1 MAINHDQLF
10 KELLT
15 TFFVEFLDLFFPTV
29 VEYLDSDSISF
40 VDKELFTNITS
51 GRKKILDIV
60 ALAKFRGEDSTFLI
74 HVENESSSKA
84 DFNRRFFK
92 YFCTLFLKY
101 DAPIYPIV
109 VFSYDSP
116 LRIDISSFTVDFPDV
131 RVLAF
136 DYKVIQLNQFDWRD
150 FVENRNPVAAALMS
164 KMNIAQEDRPRV
176 KLECLRLLVSLELD
190 PARMEL
196 ISGFID
202 TYLNFDAQEEQAFQS
217 QLGTISLEEQQ
228 QIMQL
233 TTSWE
238 QRGIAKGRQEG
249 RQEGLFE
256 GRISTILRLLN
267 RKFGS
272 LDSAITDKISAL
284 NSEQLDFLTEELLD
298 FQSFEELERFLD
310 NC

>member
-15 TFFVEFLDLFFPTV
+15 TFFIEFLELFFPAV
-29 VEYLDSDSISF
+29 VEYLDPDSISF

-74 HVENESSSKA
+74 HVENESSSKT

-116 LRIDISSFTVDFPDV
+116 LRIDISSFTVDFPNK

-136 DYKVIQLNQFDWRD
+136 DYEMVQLNQFDWRD

-164 KMNIAQEDRPRV
+164 KRI
-176 KLECLRLLVSLELD
+176 LLRRIDLGLSLS
-190 PARMEL
+190 AC
-196 ISGFID
+196 G
-202 TYLNFDAQEEQAFQS
+202 Y
-217 QLGTISLEEQQ
+217 
-228 QIMQL
+228 
-233 TTSWE
+233 WV
-238 QRGIAKGRQEG
+238 
-249 RQEGLFE
+249 
-256 GRISTILRLLN
+256 LLN
-267 RKFGS
+267 LTLLGCS
-272 LDSAITDKISAL
+272 L
-284 NSEQLDFLTEELLD
+284 
-298 FQSFEELERFLD
+298 FLD
-310 NC
+310 LLILI

>member
-1 MAINHDQLF
+1 MISCNITLNIF
-10 KELLT
+10 IKKNLGLIENN
-15 TFFVEFLDLFFPTV
+15 LDLADRFKV
-29 VEYLDSDSISF
+29 LS
-40 VDKELFTNITS
+40 
-51 GRKKILDIV
+51 
-60 ALAKFRGEDSTFLI
+60 
-74 HVENESSSKA
+74 NESSSKT

-101 DAPIYPIV
+101 DARIYPIV

-116 LRIDISSFTVDFPDV
+116 LRLDVSSFTIDFPDK

-136 DYKVIQLNQFDWRD
+136 DYEMVQLNQFDWRD

-196 ISGFID
+196 ISGFVD
-202 TYLNFDAQEEQAFQS
+202 TYLNLDAQEEQAFQS
-217 QLGTISLEEQQ
+217 QLDTISLEEQE

-249 RQEGLFE
+249 LLE
-256 GRISTILRLLN
+256 GRVSTILRLLN
-267 RKFGS
+267 RKRSRLSPNF
-272 LDSAITDKISAL
+272 
-284 NSEQLDFLTEELLD
+284 
-298 FQSFEELERFLD
+298 
-310 NC
+310 

>member
-1 MAINHDQLF
+1 M
-10 KELLT
+10 
-15 TFFVEFLDLFFPTV
+15 
-29 VEYLDSDSISF
+29 
-40 VDKELFTNITS
+40 
-51 GRKKILDIV
+51 
-60 ALAKFRGEDSTFLI
+60 
-74 HVENESSSKA
+74 
-84 DFNRRFFK
+84 
-92 YFCTLFLKY
+92 
-101 DAPIYPIV
+101 

-116 LRIDISSFTVDFPDV
+116 LRRDVSSFTVDFPDA

-136 DYKVIQLNQFDWRD
+136 DYKMIQLNQFDWHD

-164 KMNIAQEDRPRV
+164 KMNITQDDRPRV
-176 KLECLRLLVSLELD
+176 KLECLRLLISLKLD

-196 ISGFID
+196 ISGFVD
-202 TYLNFDAQEEQAFQS
+202 TYLNLDAIEEQAFQS
-217 QLGTISLEEQQ
+217 RLGTINLEEQE

-249 RQEGLFE
+249 RV
-256 GRISTILRLLN
+256 STILRLLN

-284 NSEQLDFLTEELLD
+284 NAEQLDSLTEELLD

>member
-1 MAINHDQLF
+1 M
-10 KELLT
+10 
-15 TFFVEFLDLFFPTV
+15 
-29 VEYLDSDSISF
+29 
-40 VDKELFTNITS
+40 
-51 GRKKILDIV
+51 
-60 ALAKFRGEDSTFLI
+60 AKFRGEDSTFLI

-116 LRIDISSFTVDFPDV
+116 LRLDVSSFTVDFPDS

-136 DYKVIQLNQFDWRD
+136 DYKIIQLNQLDWRD
-150 FVENRNPVAAALMS
+150 FVENQNPVAAALMS

-196 ISGFID
+196 ISGFVD
-202 TYLNFDAQEEQAFQS
+202 TYLNLDAIEEQVFQS
-217 QLGTISLEEQQ
+217 RLGTISLEKQE

-233 TTSWE
+233 TTSWKE
-238 QRGIAKGRQEG
+238 QGRQEG
-249 RQEGLFE
+249 RQEGLLE
-256 GRISTILRLLN
+256 GKVHTILRQLN
-267 RKFGS
+267 RKFGT
-272 LDSAITDKISAL
+272 LDSAISNKISVL
-284 NSEQLDFLTEELLD
+284 NSEQLDSLTEELLD
-298 FQSFEELERFLD
+298 FQSFEDLERFLD

>member
-15 TFFVEFLDLFFPTV
+15 TFFVEFLDLFFPAV
-29 VEYLDSDSISF
+29 VEYLDPDSISF

-101 DAPIYPIV
+101 DVPIYPIV

-116 LRIDISSFTVDFPDV
+116 LRIDVSSFTVDFPDK

-136 DYKVIQLNQFDWRD
+136 DYEIVQLNQFDWRD

-196 ISGFID
+196 ISGFVD
-202 TYLNFDAQEEQAFQS
+202 TYLNLDAQEEQAFQS
-217 QLGTISLEEQQ
+217 QLGTINLEEQE

-238 QRGIAKGRQEG
+238 QRGIAKGLQEG
-249 RQEGLFE
+249 RV
-256 GRISTILRLLN
+256 STILRLLN
-267 RKFGS
+267 RKFGT
-272 LDSAITDKISAL
+272 LDSAISDKISAL
-284 NSEQLDFLTEELLD
+284 NSEQLDCLTEELLD
-298 FQSFEELERFLD
+298 FQSFEDLERFLG

>member
-1 MAINHDQLF
+1 MPLAIASNFVDMAINHDQLF

-15 TFFVEFLDLFFPTV
+15 TFFIEFLELFFPAV
-29 VEYLDSDSISF
+29 VEYLEPDSISF

-84 DFNRRFFK
+84 NFNRRFFK

-116 LRIDISSFTVDFPDV
+116 LRIDVSSFTVDFPDK

-136 DYKVIQLNQFDWRD
+136 DYEIVQLNQFDWRD

-164 KMNIAQEDRPRV
+164 KMNIAQKDRSKV

-196 ISGFID
+196 ISGFVD
-202 TYLNFDAQEEQAFQS
+202 TYLNLDAIEEQAFQS
-217 QLGTISLEEQQ
+217 QLGTINLEEQQ

-233 TTSWE
+233 TTSWKE
-238 QRGIAKGRQEG
+238 QGRQEG
-249 RQEGLFE
+249 KV
-256 GRISTILRLLN
+256 STILRQLN

-284 NSEQLDFLTEELLD
+284 NSEKLDSLTEELLD
-298 FQSFEELERFLD
+298 FQSFEDLERFLG